1 MNIATDEIVYPVG
14 YTNKYF
20 LRAFKRSIKRG

>member
-1 MNIATDEIVYPVG
+1 MDIATDEIVYPVG
-14 YTNKYF
+14 YTKNTF